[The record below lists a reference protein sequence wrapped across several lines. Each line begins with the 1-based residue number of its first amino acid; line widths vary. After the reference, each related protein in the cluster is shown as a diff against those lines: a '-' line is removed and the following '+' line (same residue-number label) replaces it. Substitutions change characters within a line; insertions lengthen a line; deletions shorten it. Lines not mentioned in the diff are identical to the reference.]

1 MACLAHSALHRV
13 RARWAV
19 VAAAGAAL
27 VAVGVLPSPTAA
39 AAPSGLRAGDVGS
52 GAPGGVGAPS
62 GISRLSDGWTTPWG
76 ISFLPDGRSALVTER
91 NTGAVWK
98 SALDG
103 SRKRVGTVPHSV
115 WSLQTQDKG
124 GLLGVAVS
132 PTWNGTT
139 DKAVFFMET
148 TATDN
153 RVVRMD
159 FDGTSLSDYTP
170 LLTGIVRDT
179 QHNGGNI
186 AFGPDG
192 YLYVTTGDAFQGQ
205 LAQDKESLNGKILR
219 ITKNGAAAPG
229 NPFGTR
235 VYSYG
240 HRNPQGLAW
249 DERGRLWETE
259 IGHTTWDEL
268 NLITPGANY
277 GWPICEGT
285 CSAEGTTN
293 PKKVW
298 RPGEGGVPAQ
308 IAVVDDVIYASTL
321 RGRRLWR
328 LPIDGTGKNV
338 GAATSYYDGAY
349 GRLRALVKVPG
360 ADELWLGTSDRG
372 TEKDLLLKVTVK

>member
-1 MACLAHSALHRV
+1 MAGLSQSALHRV
-13 RARWAV
+13 RARWAM
-19 VAAAGAAL
+19 AAAGAAL
-27 VAVGVLPSPTAA
+27 VAAGLLPASAA
-39 AAPSGLRAGDVGS
+39 AAHSAPRTADRGAGLLD
-52 GAPGGVGAPS
+52 GAGAPS
-62 GISRLSDGWTTPWG
+62 GVSRLSERWTTPWG
-76 ISFLPDGRSALVTER
+76 ISFLPDGKSALVTER
-91 NTGAVWK
+91 NTGEVWR

-103 SRKRVGTVPHSV
+103 SRKHVGTVPHSV
-115 WSLQTQDKG
+115 WSLETQDKG

-132 PTWNGTT
+132 PTWNGVT
-139 DKAVFFMET
+139 DRAVFFMET
-148 TATDN
+148 TAADN

-159 FDGTSLSDYTP
+159 FDGTSLSGYAP
-170 LLTGIVRDT
+170 ILTGIVRDT

-192 YLYVTTGDAFQGQ
+192 HLYVTTGDAFQGK

-219 ITKNGAAAPG
+219 ITKSGAAAPG

-249 DERGRLWETE
+249 DSRGRLWETE

-268 NLITPGANY
+268 NLVTPGANY
-277 GWPICEGT
+277 GWPMCEGA
-285 CSAEGTTN
+285 CSVEGTTN

-298 RPGEGGVPAQ
+298 KPGEGGVPAQ

-328 LPIDGTGKNV
+328 LPIDAAGQNV
-338 GAATSYYDGAY
+338 GTAKSYYDGEY

-372 TEKDLLLKVTVK
+372 AEKDLLLKITVK